1 MLSDAKFFL
10 RSLCGLLC
18 VCTVGAALP
27 ARQQQLTVAI
37 TTCRRAHYLVDA
49 LPKYLRMPQ
58 VREVVVSD
66 DCASD
71 ASQLTVWAKANL
83 SQALRGR
90 LVIFSNEQLL
100 GAFRNM
106 VISVERAKSEW
117 VALMD
122 SDNFADSDTY
132 FAPLLQ
138 HWSQQAGGVPDPYTM
153 YMPQRAL
160 PRYDFLTG
168 SMGNLSVC
176 DADSWAFCRTQK
188 LGNAFLNTGNAVVH
202 RATSLSAWMHVYE
215 REPEAGLDGEPS
227 IVMACLLVSHG
238 GRLEITPGMTYAH
251 RLSRDSLW
259 LSKGAMENRA
269 HRKTINSTVAKGS
282 HCVVD
287 HNPVPRRKRGAN
299 TSDR

>member
-1 MLSDAKFFL
+1 
-10 RSLCGLLC
+10 
-18 VCTVGAALP
+18 
-27 ARQQQLTVAI
+27 
-37 TTCRRAHYLVDA
+37 
-49 LPKYLRMPQ
+49 MPH

-66 DCASD
+66 DCGSD
-71 ASQLTVWAKANL
+71 ASQLADWAKTNL
-83 SQALRGR
+83 SRAERSR

-100 GAFRNM
+100 RAFRNM
-106 VISVERAKSEW
+106 VISVERATSDW

-122 SDNFADSDTY
+122 SDNFANYDTY

-138 HWSQQAGGVPDPYTM
+138 HWSQQAGGVPDPQTM
-153 YMPQRAL
+153 YMPHRAL

-176 DADSWAFCRTQK
+176 DMDSWAFCRTMR
-188 LGNAFLNTGNAVVH
+188 LGNAFLNNGNSVVH
-202 RATSLSAWMHVYE
+202 RATALAAWRRVYE

-238 GRLEITPGMTYAH
+238 GRLETVPGMTYAH

-259 LSKGAMENRA
+259 LSRGAMENRA
-269 HRKTINSTVAKGS
+269 QRKIINSTVAKGS

-287 HNPVPRRKRGAN
+287 HNPRRKHSSIASER
-299 TSDR
+299 